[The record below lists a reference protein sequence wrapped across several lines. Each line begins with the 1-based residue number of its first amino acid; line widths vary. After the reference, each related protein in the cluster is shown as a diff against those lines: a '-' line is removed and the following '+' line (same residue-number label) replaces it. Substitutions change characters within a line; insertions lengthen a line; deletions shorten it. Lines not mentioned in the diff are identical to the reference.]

1 MKKILL
7 IILVLF
13 MTGCTSVKTATN
25 VNNFETVALNK
36 GFSTYK
42 GSSEYDSISYISE
55 YKEWI
60 TKKIEYSRVTL
71 DDAVI
76 EMIVYTD
83 SESADKVQQ
92 AHIEEFNLRKST
104 GAQIVK
110 VKGKNYYHYSLVSN
124 NRYMLSTRV
133 DNTLIFC
140 RVMLEDKNLVDSII
154 EELGY

>member
-13 MTGCTSVKTATN
+13 MTGCGSVKTATN
-25 VNNFETVALNK
+25 VNNFENVALSK

-42 GSSEYDSISYISE
+42 GSSEYDNVSYITEFS
-55 YKEWI
+55 K
-60 TKKIEYSRVTL
+60 VTL
-71 DDAVI
+71 DDVVI
-76 EMIVYTD
+76 EMVVYSD
-83 SESADKVQQ
+83 SEYADKVQQ

-104 GAQIVK
+104 GAQIIK
-110 VKGKNYYHYSLVSN
+110 NKGNNYYHYSLVSN